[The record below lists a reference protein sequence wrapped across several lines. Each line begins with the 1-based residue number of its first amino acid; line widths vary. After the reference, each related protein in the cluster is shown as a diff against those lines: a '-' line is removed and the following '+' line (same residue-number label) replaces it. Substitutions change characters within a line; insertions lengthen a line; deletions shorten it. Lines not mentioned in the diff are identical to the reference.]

1 MAIATL
7 GKAPTGAKI
16 LQGLKRIEL
25 WSIYAHTLCRT
36 IVEQVKDLPGDLT
49 LEQQFQLRM
58 ITLQVRE
65 LGLKQAQ
72 EYVVEITRQM
82 MVKDNLVKHLLKSA

>member
-1 MAIATL
+1 M
-7 GKAPTGAKI
+7 
-16 LQGLKRIEL
+16 
-25 WSIYAHTLCRT
+25 
-36 IVEQVKDLPGDLT
+36 EQVKDLPGDLT

-82 MVKDNLVKHLLKSA
+82 MIKDNLVKHLLKSA